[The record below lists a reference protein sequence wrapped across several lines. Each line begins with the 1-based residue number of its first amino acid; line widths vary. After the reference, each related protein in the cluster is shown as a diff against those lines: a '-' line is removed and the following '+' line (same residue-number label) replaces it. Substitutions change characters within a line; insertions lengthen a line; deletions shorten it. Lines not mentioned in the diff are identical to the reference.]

1 MTDETSNTDV
11 NEDDTDVD
19 VFERSETD
27 VPQDVSTR
35 WTELPVSSTLTVEDA
50 DKFLCWKDAAIV
62 AIVGERNG
70 GKTTLVAEIYS
81 CFLRGSFAG
90 TLFCHSLSLSG
101 FEQKCF
107 QSRAASGGLY
117 PQTSRTSAQEGLRFF
132 HLALSSEAE
141 LRRRDLLISER
152 AGETY
157 REVRNTPEYAREMPE
172 LRKASYVVFI
182 IDGERVAN
190 PRLRQEAFA
199 SVRSLLRAYLLIA
212 NLSSQT
218 QIQLVTTKYDL
229 LEGEAGT
236 GARESLEIFEKSAI
250 ELVAGKFNVRVF
262 HTAARNPAAGSE
274 LAVGLAPLLQ
284 SWLRP
289 VPSLSFKSI
298 PMPVLTDEFDRLML
312 YRGEQ

>member
-1 MTDETSNTDV
+1 MTDETNIIDV
-11 NEDDTDVD
+11 NDDDADVD

-27 VPQDVSTR
+27 IPQDVSIR
-35 WTELPVSSTLTVEDA
+35 WTELPGSSTLTVEEA

-70 GKTTLVAEIYS
+70 GKTTLVAEMYS

-90 TLFCHSLSLSG
+90 NLFCHSLSLSG

-107 QSRAASGGLY
+107 QSRAASGGLH
-117 PQTSRTSAQEGLRFF
+117 PQTPRTSAQEGLRFF
-132 HLALSSEAE
+132 HLALSSETE

-157 REVRNTPEYAREMPE
+157 REVRNTPEYAAEMPE
-172 LRKASYVVFI
+172 LRKASSVVFI

-190 PRLRQEAFA
+190 PRLRQEVFA
-199 SVRSLLRAYLLIA
+199 SVRSLLRSYLLIEQV
-212 NLSSQT
+212 SSQT

-229 LEGEAGT
+229 LEGEAGLV
-236 GARESLEIFEKSAI
+236 ARESLETFENSAI
-250 ELVAGKFNVRVF
+250 ELVSGRF
-262 HTAARNPAAGSE
+262 HVMAFRTAARNPVAGSK
-274 LAVGLAPLLQ
+274 LAVGLEPLLQ

-289 VPSLSFKSI
+289 LPSLS
-298 PMPVLTDEFDRLML
+298 L
-312 YRGEQ
+312 